1 MCFKQGKGEYWDGL
15 MGACSQWQAIDG
27 EDSSEEKQPRGKW
40 NKGHSSQDVDI
51 RGGDRDPTNKR

>member
-1 MCFKQGKGEYWDGL
+1 MGRTR

-51 RGGDRDPTNKR
+51 RGGDRDPTRDKHNTKIVWF